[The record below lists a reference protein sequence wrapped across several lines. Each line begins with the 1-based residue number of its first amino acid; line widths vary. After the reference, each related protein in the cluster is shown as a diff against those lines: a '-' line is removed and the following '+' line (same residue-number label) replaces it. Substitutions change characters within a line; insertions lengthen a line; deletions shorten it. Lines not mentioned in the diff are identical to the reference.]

1 MYGYRE
7 AIQGIVDNAELTV
20 DQKLEKL
27 EELYRQKPVRA
38 EWFLAKA
45 KLTVEKERKRGNG
58 YTILKGKFYWKEA
71 TDTVVEVQNFL
82 SELDLMGND
91 KPMAECRR
99 FQTDW
104 VLKDEAAVR
113 RAWSRLRETEEDTL
127 QRWEAFQPLANR
139 YIACYKCLN
148 YFLLRMYALSVG
160 QNIIP
165 RRVWIENQ
173 ANVGYL
179 KESIDRKKTFVI
191 LADSPDDWNEAAVLG
206 RCLTGLGCP
215 VYLLNVPGQIEV
227 DGPVALADTVEI
239 SMENAE
245 ELYGFT
251 LIPVVELILQGESL
265 GDNSADILAALCREE
280 SVVVLASSDRFQALS
295 QTEILRNR
303 IEDLYGYETTFSPDY
318 FSFGWAGSYTDYID
332 ELYDMDTKAAIY
344 GEARC
349 RFSVVIPVRNSAGT
363 LEHTL
368 KTCLNQRYQGDFEI
382 VISDNSTEGNT
393 EVYQFCQTVTDKRV
407 RYCRTPR
414 DLRLSRSFEYAF
426 LQARG
431 EYIIALGADD
441 VLLPWALEVWDRM
454 IGQFPDEEVFLWD
467 RGYYVWPEFK
477 EKGQQDKFV
486 IPGNY
491 EKDAVR
497 AGHLELTRGLNMFLG
512 DPGNMYLLPMLY
524 INSGFRRSFLRTL
537 LEGTGRLWDG
547 ICQDI
552 YMGVVVSALKKN
564 CVLISYPLTM
574 AGMSSGSEGARANRP
589 QENEAGGAAVLNR
602 LLQENNVG
610 GFSKSEI
617 ECLAPE
623 SGTDVTSFYNSV
635 LRAVQRGLLP
645 IHYLED
651 VFDWKQ
657 WFWNCYRIM
666 DKRDIF
672 FERKIHQ
679 MRYAARKHGEDF
691 LNWFDV
697 TIYKEAL
704 KPEVFP
710 EEETGRKTYQ
720 EEDTGQ
726 YRVLDAS
733 KYGVR
738 NSYEAS
744 LLFERLTGL

>member
-45 KLTVEKERKRGNG
+45 KLTVEKERKRGSG
-58 YTILKGKFYWKEA
+58 YTILSGKTFWKEPA
-71 TDTVVEVQNFL
+71 DTVAEVQKFL

-99 FQTDW
+99 FQADW
-104 VLKDEAAVR
+104 AVNDEAAVL
-113 RAWSRLRETEEDTL
+113 RAWSQLRETEAEVL
-127 QRWEAFQPLANR
+127 QRWEEFQPLVDS
-139 YIACYKCLN
+139 YLACYKCLN

-160 QNIIP
+160 NNTIP
-165 RRVWIENQ
+165 RREWIENHS
-173 ANVGYL
+173 NVGYL
-179 KESIDRKKTFVI
+179 KETVDQKKTFVI
-191 LADSPDDWNEAAVLG
+191 LADSPDYLNEAVVLG

-227 DGPVALADTVEI
+227 DGPVALADTVAV

-251 LIPVVELILQGESL
+251 LIPAVELVLQGKSL
-265 GDNSADILAALCREE
+265 GDNSADILAGLCRDEN
-280 SVVVLASSDRFQALS
+280 VVVLASSDRFQALS
-295 QTEILRNR
+295 RTEVLRNR
-303 IEDLYGYETTFSPDY
+303 IDDLYGYETTLTTEY
-318 FSFGWAGSYTDYID
+318 FSFGWAGSYTNYID
-332 ELYDMDTKAAIY
+332 GLYDMDTKAVVY
-344 GEARC
+344 GEAQC

-363 LEHTL
+363 LRHTL

-393 EVYQFCQTVTDKRV
+393 EVYQFCQTVTDRRV

-431 EYIIALGADD
+431 EYMIALGADD

-477 EKGQQDKFV
+477 KGQQDKLV

-491 EKDAVR
+491 KKDFVK
-497 AGHLELTRGLNMFLG
+497 AGHLELSRGLNMFLG
-512 DPGNMYLLPMLY
+512 DPRNMYLLPMLY

-552 YMGVVVSALKKN
+552 YMGVVVSALKEK

-574 AGMSSGSEGARANRP
+574 AGMSSGSEGARANSP
-589 QENEAGGAAVLNR
+589 LENQAGGAAFLSR
-602 LLQENNVG
+602 QLQENNVG
-610 GFSKSEI
+610 GFSKSGI

-645 IHYLED
+645 MHYLED

-679 MRYAARKHGEDF
+679 MRYAARKHGEGF
-691 LNWFDV
+691 LNWFDE
-697 TIYKEAL
+697 TIYQEAL
-704 KPEVFP
+704 KPVSFP
-710 EEETGRKTYQ
+710 EEETGRKRYQ
-720 EEDTGQ
+720 EGNDGECT
-726 YRVLDAS
+726 VVDAS
-733 KYGVR
+733 KYGVQ
-738 NSYEAS
+738 NAYDAS
-744 LLFERLTGL
+744 LLFARLTGL

>member
-1 MYGYRE
+1 MYGYRD

-27 EELYRQKPVRA
+27 EELYKQKPVRA

-45 KLTVEKERKRGNG
+45 KLTVEKERKRGSG
-58 YTILKGKFYWKEA
+58 YTILSGKTFWKEPA
-71 TDTVVEVQNFL
+71 DTVAEVQKFL
-82 SELDLMGND
+82 AELDLMGND

-99 FQTDW
+99 FQADW
-104 VLKDEAAVR
+104 ARNDEAAVR
-113 RAWSRLRETEEDTL
+113 RAWSRLREAEADAL
-127 QRWEAFQPLANR
+127 QRWEKFQPLADS
-139 YIACYKCLN
+139 YLACYKCLN
-148 YFLLRMYALSVG
+148 YYLLRMYALSVG
-160 QNIIP
+160 QNTIP

-173 ANVGYL
+173 SNVGYL
-179 KESIDRKKTFVI
+179 KEAVDRKKTFVI
-191 LADSPDDWNEAAVLG
+191 LADSPDYWNEAVVLG

-227 DGPVALADTVEI
+227 DGPVALADTVAV

-251 LIPVVELILQGESL
+251 LIPAVELVLRGKSL
-265 GDNSADILAALCREE
+265 GDNSADILAGLCRDEN
-280 SVVVLASSDRFQALS
+280 VVVLASSDRFQALS
-295 QTEILRNR
+295 RTEVLRNR
-303 IEDLYGYETTFSPDY
+303 IDNLYGHETPFSADY
-318 FSFGWAGSYTDYID
+318 FAFGWAGSYTNYLDG
-332 ELYDMDTKAAIY
+332 LYDMDTKAAVY

-363 LEHTL
+363 LQHTL

-393 EVYQFCQTVTDKRV
+393 EVYQFCQTVTDRRV

-431 EYIIALGADD
+431 EYIMALGADD

-477 EKGQQDKFV
+477 KGQQDKLV

-491 EKDAVR
+491 KKDSVR
-497 AGHLELTRGLNMFLG
+497 AGHLELARGLNMFLK

-552 YMGVVVSALKKN
+552 YMGVVVSALKEK

-574 AGMSSGSEGARANRP
+574 AGMSSGSEGARANSP
-589 QENEAGGAAVLNR
+589 LEDQAGGKAFLSR
-602 LLQENNVG
+602 QLQENNVG
-610 GFSKSEI
+610 GFSKSGI

-645 IHYLED
+645 MHYLED

-657 WFWNCYRIM
+657 WFWNSYRIM

-672 FERKIHQ
+672 FERRIHQ
-679 MRYAARKHGEDF
+679 MRYVARKHGEEF
-691 LNWFDV
+691 LKWFDE
-697 TIYKEAL
+697 TIYQEAL
-704 KPEVFP
+704 RPVVFP
-710 EEETGRKTYQ
+710 EEETGRKMYQ
-720 EEDTGQ
+720 EEDTGE
-726 YRVLDAS
+726 YRVVDAS

-738 NSYEAS
+738 NSYDAS